1 MNTKAMTAGVLK
13 VAKVSNSSEKTF
25 LNDAIHIWNLA
36 PMSIKNCDFITS
48 AKKAIKVFVTTL
60 PV

>member
-1 MNTKAMTAGVLK
+1 MEFLMDF
-13 VAKVSNSSEKTF
+13 EKTSTSTKIGKF
-25 LNDAIHIWNLA
+25 LLDNLKTDKEN
-36 PMSIKNCDFITS
+36 KNCDSITS